1 MHIHKYMKRVLF
13 TLSTIG
19 LMIFIAIIPTQP
31 GLVFYKENT
40 SDIAAYLPLKQ
51 DQTFQIIWTHSIHL
65 KDVIEKY
72 EITDDNQIKQYEI
85 VYEEFGIGM
94 PSNAQEGE
102 VFEHKD
108 GKYHVKN
115 LNNIFPSIN
124 IRNGKTVS
132 KHRLIWEDEQ
142 HQDHKVFFNDYFV
155 PGAWFKVKYTKM
167 SLLETWK
174 EVKIHD

>member
-1 MHIHKYMKRVLF
+1 MHIHKYMKLIIF

-19 LMIFIAIIPTQP
+19 LLILLAFIPTQTS
-31 GLVFYKENT
+31 LVFYKENT
-40 SDIAAYLPLKQ
+40 PEITAYLPIKQ
-51 DQTFQIIWTHSIHL
+51 EQTFQIIFTHSIHL
-65 KDVIEKY
+65 TDVIEKY
-72 EITDDNQIKQYEI
+72 KITKDKQIKQYEI

-102 VFEHKD
+102 EFEYKD
-108 GKYHVKN
+108 GKYHIKD

-132 KHRLIWEDEQ
+132 KNRFIWEDANHEE
-142 HQDHKVFFNDYFV
+142 HKVYFNDFFE
-155 PGAWFKVKYTKM
+155 PGAWFHVKVAKI
-167 SLLETWK
+167 SLFQTWK